1 MTGLARA
8 LVNPPIDRR
17 VWSSGDRSHLEVR
30 GVHRVGNAAAAQ
42 EVERRLGALDG
53 VVAVELNAVLGRV
66 AVDHDSAQISSAP
79 LY

>member
-1 MTGLARA
+1 
-8 LVNPPIDRR
+8 
-17 VWSSGDRSHLEVR
+17 
-30 GVHRVGNAAAAQ
+30 
-42 EVERRLGALDG
+42 VERRLGALDG